1 MVSKSRRVVA
11 AAAAVADMSFA
22 LSGLSKDGFTFR
34 VSCCFF
40 FPRVFGTLVRYY
52 WCIISGKNTIEFVC
66 NLSVASYTLSISRW
80 MFVTIHLA
88 YFRCPRIRVQT
99 RHVSIRGMVPLP
111 CCSESPIECPL
122 QLLHL
127 GLSTPV

>member
-40 FPRVFGTLVRYY
+40 FFQGFLALLCVIIGASYQEKIRSSLYVTLV
-52 WCIISGKNTIEFVC
+52 S
-66 NLSVASYTLSISRW
+66 
-80 MFVTIHLA
+80 
-88 YFRCPRIRVQT
+88 PRIPFQF
-99 RHVSIRGMVPLP
+99 HAGCL
-111 CCSESPIECPL
+111 
-122 QLLHL
+122 
-127 GLSTPV
+127 